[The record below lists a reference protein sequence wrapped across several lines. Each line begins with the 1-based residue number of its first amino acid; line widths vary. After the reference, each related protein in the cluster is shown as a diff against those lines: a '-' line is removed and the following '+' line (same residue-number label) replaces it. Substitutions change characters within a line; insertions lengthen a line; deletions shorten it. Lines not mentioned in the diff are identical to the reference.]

1 MSKLEQYELDA
12 TLKLLLI
19 SVVMLP
25 ILPNRSYGPWDV
37 FNPYHIW
44 WMVVL
49 IAGISYVGYF
59 AIRIVGNRH
68 GPVLTGIFG
77 GLVSSTAVTFNLAR
91 LSKMYPGMQ
100 NSLSAGILTACATM
114 FVRTLLLTSI
124 LNPGLFQVMI
134 PSLSLM
140 NMFTYLLAFLL
151 WKCSQHNQD
160 SHEVKLE
167 NPFQLGM
174 AIKFGAFLVIILF
187 LAKILK
193 IYAGDIGTY
202 FLAAVSGIADVDPI
216 TLSMAQMSKDGL
228 AIDIAARAIL
238 IAVSVNSIFK
248 SIVAIVIGDRA
259 LGLKVG
265 ATLAGAVTAGLIIV

>member
-1 MSKLEQYELDA
+1 MNKLEQHELEA

-25 ILPNRSYGPWDV
+25 VLPNRSFGPWDT

-49 IAGISYVGYF
+49 ITGISYVGYF

-77 GLVSSTAVTFNLAR
+77 GLVSSTAVTFNLSR
-91 LSKMYPGMQ
+91 LSKVYPGMQ

-124 LNPGLFQVMI
+124 LNPLLFRVLI

-140 NMFTYLLAFLL
+140 SLLTYLLAFLL
-151 WKCSQHNQD
+151 WQCSQHNQD

-187 LAKILK
+187 LSKLLK
-193 IYAGDIGTY
+193 MYVGDMGTY
-202 FLAAVSGIADVDPI
+202 FLAAASGIADVDPI
-216 TLSMAQMSKDGL
+216 TLSMAQMSTDEL
-228 AIDIAARAIL
+228 NVDIAARAIL

-248 SIVAIVIGDRA
+248 SIVAVVIGDRA
-259 LGLKVG
+259 LGMIVG
-265 ATLAGAVTAGLIIV
+265 ATLVGAITAGLMIS